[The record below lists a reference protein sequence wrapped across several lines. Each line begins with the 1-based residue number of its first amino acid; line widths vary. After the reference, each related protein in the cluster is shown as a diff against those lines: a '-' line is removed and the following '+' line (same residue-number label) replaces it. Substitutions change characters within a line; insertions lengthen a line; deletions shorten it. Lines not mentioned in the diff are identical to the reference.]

1 MENKKNIIEKS
12 YNASSTEQKIYDFW
26 ENNKFFKFDEKS
38 KKKVYTIVMPPPNI
52 TGALHMGHALDLTL
66 QDLVARYKR
75 MMGYEILWIPG
86 TDHAALSTEAKVVEM
101 LKKRGVSK
109 TKLGYEKFMEECL
122 AWKNK
127 YGNKITQQIRKLGAS
142 CDWSLERFT
151 LDKGCSKAV
160 NEFFVRLYNKK
171 LIYRGK
177 RIVNWC
183 PNCNTS
189 ISDIE
194 VDFKESESE
203 LVYLKYFLH
212 NDAKKFLVVATTRP
226 ETIFGDVAVAVN
238 PSDERYQ
245 NFIGKE
251 VIVPI
256 SGHKIKVIADN
267 YVDKSFGTGV
277 LKVTPA
283 HDFADFEIGQR
294 HNLENVNIINKNGTL
309 NEKCGNYSGLK
320 TSKARKTIIDELE
333 SEDLLVKKEKIKN
346 NVGKCS
352 RCNCTI
358 EPLISTQWFLKM
370 ESLAKPAIKVVED
383 KSINFVPERF
393 SKIYMHWMNN
403 IKDWCISRQIW
414 WGHRIPAY
422 YCKDCEHI
430 TVSPNKIDFCEKCKS
445 KNIFQDNDSLDTW
458 FSSALWPFSV
468 LGWPEIPEK
477 FLRCYPT
484 DLVITGYDI
493 IFFWIAR
500 MIFSSIELT
509 GKIPFK
515 NVVIHGLVRD
525 AQGRKM
531 SKSLGNGIDPIEII
545 EKYGVDALRLTLV
558 MGLTLGND
566 TRFSEKKIEGSRNF
580 INKIWN
586 AARFLK
592 ISNENIISKIEFEN
606 LSIYD
611 KWILNKLNNTIQEIQ
626 KNMEKFEFGMT
637 IQKIHS
643 LFWDDFCD
651 WYIEFSKI
659 NFKNN
664 SSNLNTCCYILCE
677 ILKILHPFI
686 PFVTEKIWSFF
697 NNNALT
703 ILNCPEFNRN
713 FNYEQDS
720 KDVENIITIIH
731 AIRIKRNEM
740 NTPHNKKINIFIS
753 TKFEDLITKNSDKIK
768 KMANVNNIYIN
779 KKINGDKIL
788 TCALDFANIMIPLQD
803 LTNQDEL
810 NLKLKKELEDLRIRI
825 DKNKNLLQNK
835 NFIEKAPT
843 DVVENIKNNLNYDEK
858 KYSVLLNRFNPEPKN

>member
-1 MENKKNIIEKS
+1 MQNSMIEKS
-12 YNASSTEQKIYDFW
+12 YDASSTEQKIYDFW
-26 ENNKFFKFDEKS
+26 ENNNFFKFNESS
-38 KKKVYTIVMPPPNI
+38 KKKIYTIVLPPPNI
-52 TGALHMGHALDLTL
+52 TGALHMGHALNFTL
-66 QDLVARYKR
+66 QDIVARYKR
-75 MMGYEILWIPG
+75 MMGCEILWIPG
-86 TDHAALSTEAKVVEM
+86 TDHSALSTEAKVVEV
-101 LKKRGVSK
+101 LRKRGVSK
-109 TKLGYEKFMEECL
+109 TEIGYEKFMQECL

-127 YGNKITQQIRKLGAS
+127 YGNKITEQIRKLGAS

-151 LDKGCSKAV
+151 LDEGCSKAV

-189 ISDIE
+189 VSDIE

-203 LVYLKYFLH
+203 LVYLKYFFSD
-212 NDAKKFLVVATTRP
+212 NNNFLTVATTRP

-238 PSDERYQ
+238 PGDERYK
-245 NFIGKE
+245 NFINKE
-251 VIVPI
+251 VVVPI
-256 SGHKIKVIADN
+256 SGHKIKIIGDE

-294 HNLENVNIINKNGTL
+294 HDLKNINIINKNGTL
-309 NEKCGNYSGLK
+309 NEKCGNYSGLT
-320 TSKARKTIIDELE
+320 TSKARKAVIDDLE
-333 SEDLLVKKEKIKN
+333 SSNLLIRKEKIEN

-370 ESLAKPAIKVVED
+370 ENLAKPALRAVKNGKI
-383 KSINFVPERF
+383 SFIPERF

-414 WGHRIPAY
+414 WGHRIPAWH
-422 YCKDCEHI
+422 CENCNYI
-430 TVSPNKIDFCEKCKS
+430 TVGLNKVNFCKNCNS
-445 KNIFQDNDSLDTW
+445 KNVFQDNDSLDTW

-468 LGWPEIPEK
+468 LGWPEFYEK

-515 NVVIHGLVRD
+515 KVVIHGLVRD

-531 SKSLGNGIDPIEII
+531 SKSLGNGIDPIDII
-545 EKYGVDALRLTLV
+545 SKYGVDALRLTLV

-592 ISNENIISKIEFEN
+592 ISNENITPKIELKN

-611 KWILNKLNNTIQEIQ
+611 KWMLNKLSDTIQEIQ
-626 KNMEKFEFGMT
+626 KNMEKFEFGMA
-637 IQKIHS
+637 IQKIYS

-664 SSNLNTCCYILCE
+664 LSNLNTCCYILCE

-703 ILNCPEFNRN
+703 VSNYPEFNSN

-720 KDVENIITIIH
+720 KDVENIIAIIR

-768 KMANVNNIYIN
+768 KLANINNIYIN
-779 KKINGDKIL
+779 KKLDGGKIL

-810 NLKLKKELEDLRIRI
+810 NLKLKKELEELKKRI
-825 DKNKNLLQNK
+825 DKNKKLLQNK

-843 DVVENIKNNLNYDEK
+843 DIVENIKNILDSDEK
-858 KYSVLLNRFNPEPKN
+858 KYSVLLNKFISQPQD

>member
-1 MENKKNIIEKS
+1 MKNLIEKTYKAFS
-12 YNASSTEQKIYDFW
+12 AEENIYEFW
-26 ENNKFFKFDEKS
+26 QNNNFFKFNKNSE
-38 KKKVYTIVMPPPNI
+38 KKVYAIIMPPPNI
-52 TGALHMGHALDLTL
+52 TGALHMGHALNFTL
-66 QDLVARYKR
+66 QDIVARFKR
-75 MMGYEILWIPG
+75 MSGYEILWIPG
-86 TDHAALSTEAKVVEM
+86 TDHAALATEAKVVEM
-101 LKKRGVSK
+101 LKKRGISK
-109 TKLGYEKFMEECL
+109 TEIGYENFMKECL

-127 YGNKITQQIRKLGAS
+127 YGNKITKQIRKLGTS

-151 LDKGCSKAV
+151 LDEGCSKAV
-160 NEFFVRLYNKK
+160 NEFFIRLYNKK
-171 LIYRGK
+171 LIYRGE

-203 LVYLKYFLH
+203 LVYLKYFLPD
-212 NDAKKFLVVATTRP
+212 NNNFLVVATTRP

-238 PSDERYQ
+238 PDDKRYQ

-256 SGHKIKVIADN
+256 SNRKIKVIADK
-267 YVDKSFGTGV
+267 YVDKDFGTGV
-277 LKVTPA
+277 LKITPA

-294 HNLENVNIINKNGTL
+294 HNLESINIINQDGTL
-309 NEKCGNYSGLK
+309 NKNCGNYFGL
-320 TSKARKTIIDELE
+320 TTLKARKIIIDELK
-333 SEDLLVKKEKIKN
+333 SKNFLVKKEKIKN
-346 NVGKCS
+346 NIGKCS
-352 RCNCTI
+352 RCDYII

-370 ESLAKPAIKVVED
+370 KELAEPAIKAV
-383 KSINFVPERF
+383 KNQNINFLPERF

-422 YCKDCEHI
+422 YCKNCNHI
-430 TVSPNKIDFCEKCKS
+430 TINLDKINFCEKCKS
-445 KNIFQDNDSLDTW
+445 ENIFQDPDSLDTW

-468 LGWPEIPEK
+468 LGWPKIQEK

-500 MIFSSIELT
+500 MIFSSIEMT
-509 GKIPFK
+509 EKIPFR

-545 EKYGVDALRLTLV
+545 SKYGTDALRLTLV

-592 ISNENIISKIEFEN
+592 ISTKDISPKIEFNN

-611 KWILNKLNNTIQEIQ
+611 KWMLHKLNNVIQEVQ
-626 KNMEKFEFGMT
+626 KNMEKFEFGLA
-637 IQKIHS
+637 IQKIYS

-659 NFKNN
+659 DFKNN
-664 SSNLNTCCYILCE
+664 LINLNTCCYILCE
-677 ILKILHPFI
+677 ILKLLHPFI
-686 PFVTEKIWSFF
+686 PFVTEKIWGFF

-703 ILNCPEFNRN
+703 ISNYPEFNNN
-713 FNYEQDS
+713 FNYEN
-720 KDVENIITIIH
+720 ENKNTDNLIAIIH

-740 NTPHNKKINIFIS
+740 NTPHNKKINIFIL
-753 TKFEDLITKNSDKIK
+753 TENNNLITENTDKIK
-768 KMANVNNIYIN
+768 ILAGVENIYVN
-779 KKINGDKIL
+779 KSPENIKIL
-788 TCALDFANIMIPLQD
+788 MCTFEFAKVIIPIQD
-803 LTNQDEL
+803 LTNQNEL
-810 NLKLKKELEDLRIRI
+810 NLKIKKELENLQIRI
-825 DKNKNLLQNK
+825 NKNKKLLEDKN
-835 NFIEKAPT
+835 FVEKAPSN
-843 DVVENIKNNLNYDEK
+843 VVENIRKNLTIDEK
-858 KYSVLLNRFNPEPKN
+858 KYYNFNNIK

>member
-75 MMGYEILWIPG
+75 MTGYEILWIPG

-109 TKLGYEKFMEECL
+109 TELGYEKFMEECL

-226 ETIFGDVAVAVN
+226 ETIFGDVVVAVN

-393 SKIYMHWMNN
+393 SKIYMHWM
-403 IKDWCISRQIW
+403 K
-414 WGHRIPAY
+414 
-422 YCKDCEHI
+422 
-430 TVSPNKIDFCEKCKS
+430 
-445 KNIFQDNDSLDTW
+445 QDL
-458 FSSALWPFSV
+458 
-468 LGWPEIPEK
+468 K
-477 FLRCYPT
+477 
-484 DLVITGYDI
+484 
-493 IFFWIAR
+493 
-500 MIFSSIELT
+500 
-509 GKIPFK
+509 
-515 NVVIHGLVRD
+515 
-525 AQGRKM
+525 
-531 SKSLGNGIDPIEII
+531 
-545 EKYGVDALRLTLV
+545 
-558 MGLTLGND
+558 
-566 TRFSEKKIEGSRNF
+566 EKK
-580 INKIWN
+580 
-586 AARFLK
+586 
-592 ISNENIISKIEFEN
+592 
-606 LSIYD
+606 
-611 KWILNKLNNTIQEIQ
+611 NTI
-626 KNMEKFEFGMT
+626 
-637 IQKIHS
+637 
-643 LFWDDFCD
+643 
-651 WYIEFSKI
+651 
-659 NFKNN
+659 
-664 SSNLNTCCYILCE
+664 
-677 ILKILHPFI
+677 
-686 PFVTEKIWSFF
+686 
-697 NNNALT
+697 
-703 ILNCPEFNRN
+703 R
-713 FNYEQDS
+713 
-720 KDVENIITIIH
+720 
-731 AIRIKRNEM
+731 
-740 NTPHNKKINIFIS
+740 
-753 TKFEDLITKNSDKIK
+753 
-768 KMANVNNIYIN
+768 
-779 KKINGDKIL
+779 
-788 TCALDFANIMIPLQD
+788 
-803 LTNQDEL
+803 
-810 NLKLKKELEDLRIRI
+810 
-825 DKNKNLLQNK
+825 
-835 NFIEKAPT
+835 
-843 DVVENIKNNLNYDEK
+843 
-858 KYSVLLNRFNPEPKN
+858 VL

>member
-1 MENKKNIIEKS
+1 MKNKKDIIEKS
-12 YNASSTEQKIYDFW
+12 YNASSNEPEIYDFW
-26 ENNKFFKFDEKS
+26 ENNKFFRFDEES
-38 KKKVYTIVMPPPNI
+38 KKKVYTIVLPPPNI
-52 TGALHMGHALDLTL
+52 TGALHMGHALNFTL
-66 QDLVARYKR
+66 QDIVARYKR

-101 LKKRGVSK
+101 LRKRGVSK
-109 TKLGYEKFMEECL
+109 TEIGYEKFMQECL

-127 YGNKITQQIRKLGAS
+127 YGNKITEQIRKLGAS

-151 LDKGCSKAV
+151 LDEGCSKAV
-160 NEFFVRLYNKK
+160 NEFFIRLYSKK

-183 PNCNTS
+183 PNCDTS

-203 LVYLKYFLH
+203 LVYLKYFFSD
-212 NDAKKFLVVATTRP
+212 NNNFLTVATTRP
-226 ETIFGDVAVAVN
+226 ETLFGDVAIAVN
-238 PSDERYQ
+238 PEDERYK
-245 NFIGKE
+245 NFIGQE
-251 VIVPI
+251 VTVPI
-256 SGHKIKVIADN
+256 SNHKIKIIADS

-294 HNLENVNIINKNGTL
+294 HNLENINIINKDGTL
-309 NEKCGNYSGLK
+309 NKKCGNYSGLK
-320 TSKARKTIIDELE
+320 TFEARKTIINELE
-333 SEDLLVKKEKIKN
+333 SKNLLVKREKIKN

-352 RCNCTI
+352 RCDYII

-370 ESLAKPAIKVVED
+370 QSLAKPAIKVVENKD
-383 KSINFVPERF
+383 ISFVPERF

-422 YCKDCEHI
+422 YCKDCDHI
-430 TVSPNKIDFCEKCKS
+430 TVSPNKINFCEKCKS
-445 KNIFQDNDSLDTW
+445 KNISQDGDSLDTW
-458 FSSALWPFSV
+458 FSSSLWPFSV
-468 LGWPEIPEK
+468 LGWPEIQEK
-477 FLRCYPT
+477 FLRCSPT

-500 MIFSSIELT
+500 MIFSSIEMT
-509 GKIPFK
+509 GEIPFK

-545 EKYGVDALRLTLV
+545 SKYGVDALRLTLV

-592 ISNENIISKIEFEN
+592 ITNENISPKIEINN

-611 KWILNKLNNTIQEIQ
+611 KWMLNKLNNTIQEVQ
-626 KNMEKFEFGMT
+626 KNMEKFEFGMA
-637 IQKIHS
+637 IQKIYS

-659 NFKNN
+659 DFKSNL
-664 SSNLNTCCYILCE
+664 SNLNTCCYILCE

-686 PFVTEKIWSFF
+686 PVVTEKIWNFFNSNALTVSNYPEF
-697 NNNALT
+697 NNN
-703 ILNCPEFNRN
+703 FDD
-713 FNYEQDS
+713 EQDS
-720 KDVENIITIIH
+720 KNVENIIEIIH
-731 AIRIKRNEM
+731 AIRTKRNEM
-740 NTPHNKKINIFIS
+740 NTPHNKKINIFIAIKNES
-753 TKFEDLITKNSDKIK
+753 LIIKNSDKIK
-768 KMANVNNIYIN
+768 KLANIENIYIN
-779 KKINGDKIL
+779 KKSNSDNIL
-788 TCALDFANIMIPLQD
+788 TCALEFASINIPVGD
-803 LTNQDEL
+803 LINQSEL
-810 NLKLKKELEDLRIRI
+810 NLKLKKELEELKNRIS
-825 DKNKNLLQNK
+825 KNENLLQNK
-835 NFIEKAPT
+835 EFIEKAPN
-843 DVVENIKNNLNYDEK
+843 DVVENIKNALNSDEK
-858 KYSVLLNRFNPEPKN
+858 KYSILLNRFNPEPKN